1 MKQQI
6 DTLNLYTDG
15 AYSSSTKMGG
25 WAVYCPEI
33 RLKIANQEKD
43 TTNNRMEMKAV
54 ISALKWVLIVK
65 VPITTISIYSDS
77 LYVINTMKGLYQ
89 KKTNNDLWAYLDRLC
104 LRLSEKG
111 ITVNWIH
118 VKGHAGHSENEIVDK
133 LANLLSQTK
142 LNRQ

>member
-15 AYSSSTKMGG
+15 AYSSTTQMGG
-25 WAVYCPEI
+25 WAVYCSEI
-33 RLKIANQEKD
+33 RLKIANQVKD
-43 TTNNRMEMKAV
+43 TTNNRMEMTAA
-54 ISALKWVLIVK
+54 INALKWVLLAK
-65 VPITTISIYSDS
+65 APITTINIYSDS

-89 KKTNNDLWAYLDRLC
+89 KKTNNDLWDYLDRLC

-118 VKGHAGHSENEIVDK
+118 VKGHAGHPENEVVDR

-142 LNRQ
+142 LIQQ

>member
-6 DTLNLYTDG
+6 NTLNLYTDG

-43 TTNNRMEMKAV
+43 TTNNRMEMTAA
-54 ISALKWVLIVK
+54 INALKWVLLAK
-65 VPITTISIYSDS
+65 APITMINIYSDS

-89 KKTNNDLWAYLDRLC
+89 KKTNNDLWDYLDRLC
-104 LRLSEKG
+104 LKLSEKEV
-111 ITVNWIH
+111 TVNWIH
-118 VKGHAGHSENEIVDK
+118 VKGHAGHPENEVVDR

-142 LNRQ
+142 LIRQ